1 MDGLDEKYGSVTGLS
16 GREVSI
22 WVNGWTG
29 REIWIG
35 DWIKWEGSEYL
46 GDRMDKG
53 SWTRSKTTQL

>member
-35 DWIKWEGSEYL
+35 DWIVG
-46 GDRMDKG
+46 G
-53 SWTRSKTTQL
+53 